1 MKSLARWEPF
11 NDLISLR
18 DAMDRLFEESFI
30 RSPKSLI
37 PWKGGELDLD
47 MYETDNEVVVKAS
60 IPGVK
65 PEDIDITITGN
76 NLSIK
81 GETKEESEVKREDYL
96 YQERRY
102 GSFSRSVSLPEGL
115 KTDAADA
122 NFDNGVLTLKIPKAE
137 EIKPKTVKVT
147 TK

>member
-18 DAMDRLFEESFI
+18 DAMDRLFEESFV

-37 PWKGGELDLD
+37 PWKSSELDLD

-60 IPGVK
+60 IPGIK
-65 PEDIDITITGN
+65 PEELDITITGDT
-76 NLSIK
+76 LSIM
-81 GETKEESEVKREDYL
+81 GETKEENEVKRENYL
-96 YQERRY
+96 YQERCY
-102 GSFSRSVSLPEGL
+102 GSFSRSVALPEGL
-115 KTDAADA
+115 ITDKAEAS
-122 NFDNGVLTLKIPKAE
+122 FENGVLTLHIPKAE
-137 EIKPKTVKVT
+137 EIKPKTVKVI

>member
-1 MKSLARWEPF
+1 MKGLARWEPF

-30 RSPKSLI
+30 RSPRSLI
-37 PWKGGELDLD
+37 PWKGSELELD
-47 MYETDNEVVVKAS
+47 MYETEQEVVVKAS

-81 GETKEESEVKREDYL
+81 GETKEESEVKREHYL
-96 YQERRY
+96 CQERHY
-102 GSFSRSVSLPEGL
+102 GSFSRLVSLPDGL
-115 KTDAADA
+115 STDAADA
-122 NFDNGVLTLKIPKAE
+122 SFADGVLTLKIPKLE
-137 EIKPKTVKVT
+137 EVKPKTVKVT